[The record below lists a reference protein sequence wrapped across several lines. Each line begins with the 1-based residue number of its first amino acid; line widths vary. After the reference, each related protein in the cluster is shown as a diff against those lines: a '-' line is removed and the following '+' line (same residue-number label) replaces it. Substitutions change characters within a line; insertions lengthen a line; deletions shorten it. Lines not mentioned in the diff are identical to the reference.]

1 MSINRVVLTGNLTRD
16 PEVKATTG
24 GTAVANIGICVNDRT
39 RDTNGNWVDRP
50 NFLDCV
56 MFGKRAEAVCKF
68 LTKGA
73 KVAIEGKLRYSQW
86 ERDGQK
92 RSKVE
97 ILIDEIDLMQNRTVQ
112 EATQDDYASE
122 DVPF

>member
-39 RDTNGNWVDRP
+39 RDANGNWVDRP

-97 ILIDEIDLMQNRTVQ
+97 ISIDEIDLMQNRTVQ
-112 EATQDDYASE
+112 EAPQDDYASE